1 MSHLEPQLPEHVA
14 GAIDQSGALMVVEV
28 LLKVLTAL
36 PQGRDLL
43 IQAMET
49 KTREVSDLAGLG
61 CADVRTPAA
70 LALMRQMIEDACAA

>member
-1 MSHLEPQLPEHVA
+1 MSPIEQQA
-14 GAIDQSGALMVVEV
+14 AAIDQGGALMVVEV

-43 IQAMET
+43 IQAMEA

-61 CADVRTPAA
+61 CADARTPAA
-70 LALMRQMIEDACAA
+70 LALMRQVIEDACAA